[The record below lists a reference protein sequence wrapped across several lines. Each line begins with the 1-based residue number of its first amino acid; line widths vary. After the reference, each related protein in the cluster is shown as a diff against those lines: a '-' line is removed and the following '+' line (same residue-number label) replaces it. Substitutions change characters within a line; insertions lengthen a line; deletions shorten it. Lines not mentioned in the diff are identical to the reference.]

1 MRNGGYANDDVLV
14 DAQWLEDRLHDPAL
28 RVIEVDVNPKAY
40 DSGHIPGAVLWNIYR
55 DLKDSDYRLV
65 GNAGLEKL
73 FSDSGISPGST
84 VIFYG
89 YGPAMGFWL
98 MKLYGHGDVRILDLS
113 RDAWASDGRPWTTDV
128 VVPAPTLYPLP
139 APDHWQ
145 RADQRQVED
154 AIGEDGVTILDV
166 RTPAEFRGERFW
178 PSGTP
183 EPGGRAGH
191 IPSAVNQPVES
202 LRDDDGAFRSA
213 DDIARLL
220 SGAARPDRGVITYC
234 TIGNRASLAWFAL
247 KYLLGHD
254 GVRVYDGSWAEWGRT
269 PAAPVETSR
278 DDGKGAE

>member
-1 MRNGGYANDDVLV
+1 VRNGGYANEDVLV
-14 DAQWLEDRLHDPAL
+14 DAQWLQDHLHDLGL

-40 DSGHIPGAVLWNIYR
+40 EAGHIQGAVLWNIYS
-55 DLKDSDYRLV
+55 DFKDSNYSLV
-65 GNAGLEKL
+65 GDASIEKL

-89 YGPAMGFWL
+89 YGAAMGFWL

-113 RDAWASDGRPWTTDV
+113 RDAWTSDGRPWTTDV

-139 APDHWQ
+139 APDQGQ
-145 RADQRQVED
+145 RADQRQVEA
-154 AIGEDGVTILDV
+154 AIGEGGVTILDV

-191 IPSAVNQPVES
+191 IPSAVNQTIES
-202 LRDDDGAFRSA
+202 LRDDDGVFRSA
-213 DDIARLL
+213 GDIARLL
-220 SGAARPDRGVITYC
+220 AGAVHPGTGVITYC

-247 KYLLGHD
+247 KYLLAHD
-254 GVRVYDGSWAEWGRT
+254 NVRVYDGSWAEWGRT
-269 PAAPVETSR
+269 PSAPVEKSPA
-278 DDGKGAE
+278 GGNPAE